1 MMQAVLFDLDGVITD
16 TAKYHFQ
23 AWKRLASTLGIS
35 IDERFN
41 ERLKGVSRMDSLKR
55 ILEYGGLSNHHFTSI
70 QLEQMAEQKNN
81 DYKQL
86 IQGITP
92 KELLPGISELL
103 TALRSKGIKIA
114 LASASKNGPFIL
126 ERLKIDT
133 FFDSVVDPAKL
144 QKGKPD
150 PEIFLTAA
158 AQLGIDPKECAGI
171 EDSVA
176 GIESILAAGMFAV
189 GVGVPENIGAHFRV
203 ASTTELTIDALFSHF
218 KHR

>member
-1 MMQAVLFDLDGVITD
+1 MQAVLFDLDGVITD

-23 AWKRLASTLGIS
+23 AWKKLASTIGIS
-35 IDERFN
+35 IDEQFN
-41 ERLKGVSRMDSLKR
+41 EQLKGVSRMDSLKK
-55 ILEYGGLSNHHFTSI
+55 ILEYGGRLNDFTSTE
-70 QLEQMAEQKNN
+70 LEQMAKQKNE

-86 IQGITP
+86 ILGITP

-103 TALRSKGIKIA
+103 MALRSEGIKIA

-126 ERLKIDT
+126 ERLKIDA

-144 QKGKPD
+144 RKGKPD

-158 AQLGIDPKECAGI
+158 AQLGIAPRECAGI

-189 GVGVPENIGAHFRV
+189 GVGVSVNTGADFLV
-203 ASTTELTIDALFSHF
+203 TSTTELTIDALLSQF
-218 KHR
+218 KHK